1 MGYYKFKSCEH
12 TKTKLIKSI
21 ITWFV
26 VHLLTLWLSIWINLA
41 LFFNLDI
48 SKTNLFP
55 TFGFYAKID
64 SRSNIS
70 CNMCKNMKIFLFLKL
85 LLTQGWNST
94 LKHGSFLNV
103 VNYVLQL
110 IPSCRTFKNR
120 FVATPTL
127 MKIKWK
133 RELVHNGSMLIC
145 QTTVAFVPCKMT

>member
-1 MGYYKFKSCEH
+1 M
-12 TKTKLIKSI
+12 
-21 ITWFV
+21 W
-26 VHLLTLWLSIWINLA
+26 
-41 LFFNLDI
+41 
-48 SKTNLFP
+48 
-55 TFGFYAKID
+55 
-64 SRSNIS
+64 
-70 CNMCKNMKIFLFLKL
+70 KNMKIFLFLKL

-145 QTTVAFVPCKMT
+145 QTMVAFVPCKNDITISTLWLQRIQRDKPLKTFIFLRLFPYIKVKLFKWKMFFFSHCDLCMYHEMLYVRGLNLYSILW